1 MKISIVTCTWN
12 SESYL
17 KVAIDSVL
25 MQEYKDYEF
34 IFVDGGSED
43 ETLKIIESVNVPKII
58 RHDIRGGIAKAMNE
72 GIRAATGDIIIHL
85 HSDDYLLHKKVFS
98 HVIEVFKKTSCEWLF
113 GRILNDR
120 DGLLFPETYIAP
132 QYSYKNLIKSN
143 IVPHAA
149 TFVKKTLF
157 DKCGYFDEHLKYA
170 MDYEMW
176 LRLGLHSEPE
186 MLRDALS
193 VFRRHDG
200 STTER
205 NRLGSFDED
214 YGVRCRYIQH
224 MPISRIEHLIRYH
237 IRRLKLKRALLG

>member
-1 MKISIVTCTWN
+1 MKISIITCTWN
-12 SESYL
+12 SEAYL
-17 KVAIDSVL
+17 KAAIDSVL
-25 MQEYKDYEF
+25 MQDYIDYEF

-43 ETLKIIESVNVPKII
+43 GTLNIIESVNAPKFIL
-58 RHDIRGGIAKAMNE
+58 HNVRGGIARAMNE
-72 GIRAATGDIIIHL
+72 GINAATGDIIIHL

-98 HVIEVFKKTSCEWLF
+98 RVVNVFKNTGCEWLF

-132 QYSYKNLIKSN
+132 AYSYVNLIKAN

-157 DKCGYFDEHLKYA
+157 DKYGCFDEHLKYA

-176 LRLGLHSEPE
+176 LRLGLHSEPQ

-200 STTER
+200 STTEK

-214 YGVRCRYIQH
+214 YSVRCRYIEH
-224 MPISRIEHLIRYH
+224 MPIAKIEHFLRYH
-237 IRRLKLKRALLG
+237 FRRFRLKRALLG

>member
-43 ETLKIIESVNVPKII
+43 ETLKIIESVNAPKII
-58 RHDIRGGIAKAMNE
+58 LHNIRGGIAKAMNE
-72 GIRAATGDIIIHL
+72 GIKAATGDIIIHL

-98 HVIEVFKKTSCEWLF
+98 RVVKVFEDTKCEWLF

-120 DGLLFPETYIAP
+120 DGLLFPESYVAP

-176 LRLGLHSEPE
+176 LRLGQHSEPE

-214 YGVRCRYIQH
+214 YCVRCRYIQH

-237 IRRLKLKRALLG
+237 IRRFKLKRALLG